1 MDFEIGYIEKLKDN
15 ELIRFVQNRDEAAF
29 SELISR
35 YKPQIW
41 RIVLSNSRQYRDAE
55 EIVTDIWVAVWEN
68 ISGLQNV
75 DSFGPWL
82 RKIAYNAC
90 SRYYSSPK
98 QTFSEIPYDDAVLV
112 ERVDLDATPRYR
124 KNELLMQA
132 KEAVYNL
139 PQRVRSIAVYF
150 YLESWSMKE
159 IANELNISL
168 GTVKT
173 KLREIRSLLQME
185 FDVQPNRGEI
195 MKSKLT
201 QFDNQNEMNYSDREP
216 IIPARFQSETEN
228 TPSSWAIPDDA
239 RHRFGR
245 GYIKCMA
252 VSPDGK
258 QLVIGTPIGLWWYD
272 VNTLT
277 PITLWNN
284 DCLQITAL
292 DFSSTGEWIATG
304 HENGN
309 VKIWDIHQGKCIM
322 QMQRK
327 SHFLQQR
334 IERLIFS
341 ADSQYLAANGINDY
355 VVDIW
360 NPNTGKQLA
369 RFGDPEIRFHVCMKR
384 QPLAFSPDNRFLVC
398 VSPPDDVKTIAGGF
412 ARIDPE
418 RDNVSIFDVHT
429 RKLVTVLHDCT
440 DFLYGLT
447 FSPCGKKFV
456 VTVEGEENWSL
467 NEWDTENWQLQSTDN
482 SFGNNQLIPAYSQDG
497 ELRVVSFTE
506 KEAAVS
512 DATSYTQLM
521 SFTISQGNEIRHCFF
536 NGSELTLATTNEII
550 MWTLEKQIQQN
561 VCVNEHQDNAISLV
575 FNPDNKTLVTEYQS
589 PEGTFLCWDYN
600 TFAQNPNVL
609 TVPGERHN
617 IYESTSGKLH
627 TTSVEGNSIVIREFG
642 KEKPIARCPIKER
655 PRYRAVAYA
664 HDTQLLAYGDS
675 KENIFLWDIEQQK
688 MQHTFTLDGNYA
700 TFMDF
705 CPNGKYLACDPY
717 SDYYRLW
724 EINTGKEIQEFHNL
738 KIEHVT
744 FSPCGKFIAGEVEK
758 EFVIWDLNA
767 EKTKLT
773 IPKPGEFQY
782 WWQGGIA
789 FSQNSQ
795 YLATGLY
802 KRDEMEYAP
811 IIVWNIETGEIITTL
826 SGHPTYIISLAFSPD
841 GATLASSSGDGTIIL
856 WDMNTNLFRR
866 HYDEFG
872 LCN

>member
-1 MDFEIGYIEKLKDN
+1 MHYEIDYIEKLKDN
-15 ELIRFVQNRDEAAF
+15 ELIKLVQNKDETAF

-55 EIVTDIWVAVWEN
+55 EIITDIWVAVWEN
-68 ISGLQNV
+68 IDGLQNV

-98 QTFSEIPYDDAVLV
+98 RTFSEIPFDDVVLI
-112 ERVDLDATPRYR
+112 ERIDLDATPRYR

-132 KEAVYNL
+132 REAVYHL

-159 IANELNISL
+159 IAKELNISI

-185 FDVQPNRGEI
+185 FDVQPNRGDI
-195 MKSKLT
+195 MKSELT
-201 QFDNQNEMNYSDREP
+201 QSQNQTKMNYSDREP

-228 TPSSWAIPDDA
+228 TSTSWAIPDDA
-239 RHRFGR
+239 LHRFSR

-252 VSPDGK
+252 VSPDGN

-272 VNTLT
+272 VNTLN
-277 PITLWNN
+277 PITLWNT
-284 DCLQITAL
+284 DCQQITAL

-309 VKIWDIHQGKCIM
+309 VKIWDIQQGKCIK

-334 IERLIFS
+334 VERLIFS
-341 ADSQYLAANGINDY
+341 PDCQYLAANGINDY

-360 NPNTGKQLA
+360 NPETGKQIA

-384 QPLAFSPDNRFLVC
+384 QPLAFSPDSQFLVS
-398 VSPPDDVKTIAGGF
+398 VSPPDDVKTITGGY
-412 ARIDPE
+412 AKIAPE
-418 RDNVSIFDVHT
+418 RDNVSVFDVHT
-429 RKLVTVLHDCT
+429 RKLVTVLQDCT

-447 FSPCGKKFV
+447 FSPCGKKLV
-456 VTVEGEENWSL
+456 ATVENEEEWTL
-467 NEWDTENWQLQSTDN
+467 NVWDTETLQLQSTDN
-482 SFGNNQLIPAYSQDG
+482 SYGSNQLIPAYSQEA
-497 ELRVVSFTE
+497 ELRVVSFSE
-506 KEAAVS
+506 KEATVW
-512 DATSYTQLM
+512 DVTSHEQLM
-521 SFTISQGNEIRHCFF
+521 TYDISHGNEIRHCFF
-536 NGSELTLATTNEII
+536 DGSILTLTTTNEVNI
-550 MWTLEKQIQQN
+550 WTLEKQIQHK
-561 VCVNEHQDNAISLV
+561 VFANEHQDNAISLV
-575 FNPDNKTLVTEYQS
+575 FKPDNKTLVTEYQS
-589 PEGTFLCWDYN
+589 PEGTFLCWDYI
-600 TFAQNPNVL
+600 TYTQNPNVINI
-609 TVPGERHN
+609 PGERHC
-617 IYESTSGKLH
+617 IYVSTSGKLY
-627 TTSVEGNSIVIREFG
+627 TTSVEGHSIVVREFG
-642 KEKPIARCPIKER
+642 IEKPIARCPIKER

-664 HDTQLLAYGDS
+664 HDAQLLAYGDS

-688 MQHTFTLDGNYA
+688 MQHTFTLHGNYA

-717 SDYYRLW
+717 ADYYRLW
-724 EINTGKEIQEFHNL
+724 EIKTGEEILEFYSL

-744 FSPCGKFIAGEVEK
+744 FSPCGNFIAGEVEN
-758 EFVIWDLNA
+758 EFIIWDLYG
-767 EKTKLT
+767 KRTKLT
-773 IPKPGEFQY
+773 IPKPEEYQY

-789 FSQNSQ
+789 FSPNSL

-802 KRDEMEYAP
+802 KRDGMECLP
-811 IIVWNIETGEIITTL
+811 IIVWNIETGEHIATL
-826 SGHPTYIISLAFSPD
+826 SGHPSSIISLAFSPD
-841 GATLASSSGDGTIIL
+841 GTTLASISGDGTIML
-856 WDMNTNLFRR
+856 WDTKSYL
-866 HYDEFG
+866 
-872 LCN
+872 